1 MCFGLKDDSSI
12 VQLDKNFYNGV
23 FKNME
28 QSFNYAYSDLN
39 LNDVFPE
46 AQSTK
51 GSTFVIMDI
60 RNKIHENLNNF
71 VIMGVL
77 KKVYW
82 NSVTKANAKEK

>member
-1 MCFGLKDDSSI
+1 MTDDSSI

-28 QSFNYAYSDLN
+28 QSLNFTYSDLN
-39 LNDVFPE
+39 LNDIFPE
-46 AQSTK
+46 AQSIK

-77 KKVYW
+77 KKVNW
-82 NSVTKANAKEK
+82 SSVTKSNAKEK